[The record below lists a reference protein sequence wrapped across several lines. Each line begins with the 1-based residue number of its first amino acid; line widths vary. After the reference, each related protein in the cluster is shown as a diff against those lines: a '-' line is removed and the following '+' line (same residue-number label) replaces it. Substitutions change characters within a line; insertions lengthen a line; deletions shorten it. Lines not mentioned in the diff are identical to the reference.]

1 METMLL
7 TPDDEASAIVSSFG
21 IPPCPEVLIQ
31 VLREMRQDDPDVVKV
46 GNLISGDVSLAAAV
60 LKTVNS
66 PFFGLQNKAKSIDQ
80 ALKLMGLRNVK
91 EITTG
96 IMLRDALPVG
106 NAAVLD
112 NFWDTSAAIAQSAA
126 LLARPVA
133 KLDRDDAYT
142 FALFRDAGVPLM
154 ARRFDNYDQLFLERL
169 AVADS
174 VTALERETFGTDHT
188 MIGGHLARSWYL
200 TDDIAQAIRLH
211 HDYAALRS
219 GTTPKAVQRHVAL
232 ALVAE
237 TIHSRLGRQRD
248 SDEWARGG
256 DFARDVLEIEDSDL
270 DEHADMVEGIL
281 GF

>member
-1 METMLL
+1 METILL
-7 TPDDEASAIVSSFG
+7 TPDDEAEAIVASFG

-46 GNLISGDVSLAAAV
+46 ANLISGDVSLAAAV

-66 PFFGLQNKAKSIDQ
+66 PFFGLQTKAKSIDQ

-106 NAAVLD
+106 NAVVLD
-112 NFWDTSAAIAQSAA
+112 NFWDTSAAIAQTAA

-154 ARRFDNYDQLFLERL
+154 ARRFDNYDQSFVERL
-169 AVADS
+169 AVTES
-174 VTALERETFGTDHT
+174 VTALEREAFGTDHT
-188 MIGGHLARSWYL
+188 MIGGPLARSWYL
-200 TDDIAQAIRLH
+200 TDDIAQAIQLH
-211 HDYAALRS
+211 HDYATLRA

-237 TIHSRLGRQRD
+237 TIHSRLNRQKEC
-248 SDEWARGG
+248 DEWMRGG
-256 DFARDVLEIEDSDL
+256 DFARDVLEVEDSDL